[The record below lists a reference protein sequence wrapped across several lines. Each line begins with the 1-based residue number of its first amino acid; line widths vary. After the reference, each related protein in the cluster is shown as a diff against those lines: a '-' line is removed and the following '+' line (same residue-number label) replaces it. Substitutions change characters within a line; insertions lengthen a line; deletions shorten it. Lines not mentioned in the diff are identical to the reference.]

1 MNSYSEINPYVKSL
15 ADISD
20 ANHGIKQEMYAE
32 NDVKRGLR
40 DINGKGV
47 VAGLTEVSA
56 VIQHKT
62 LPNGETV
69 PCDGELRYP
78 KTDSV
83 LRKPYICC
91 CFPLCRRAM
100 NSIGFQSNFPITE
113 ACPFRSSAILYS
125 KHRAKT
131 L

>member
-1 MNSYSEINPYVKSL
+1 MNIYSEINPYVQSL

-20 ANHGIKQEMYAE
+20 ARHGIKQEMYAE

-69 PCDGELRYP
+69 ACDGELRYRGINVRDLVNGFISENRFGFEE
-78 KTDSV
+78 TV
-83 LRKPYICC
+83 YL
-91 CFPLCRRAM
+91 CFLFASEQR
-100 NSIGFQSNFPITE
+100 
-113 ACPFRSSAILYS
+113 
-125 KHRAKT
+125 
-131 L
+131 